1 MSSVNTVRMTSMHLA
16 SLRQYL
22 LEDSNVESAAFMTAG
37 YFRTRN
43 GIHLTLRDILIPGD
57 SDYNV
62 RTVHRLEMSPKYF
75 NRAIG
80 MADMEG
86 ITVIQAHTHPF
97 SRIPLDYSLSD
108 YYGESESSDTV
119 RKCLHGRPMGSLL
132 FGPDSMIGRVWTEG
146 GSVESIDQLRV
157 VDRRMIMRPLAQ
169 RPAGKISVDTAL
181 YDRQIRAFGT
191 AGQKVLSGIR
201 VGIAGA
207 GGTGSSVAEQLARA
221 GVKRFTLVDR
231 DEFSAS
237 NRTRMYGTDART
249 LARPKVDIVG
259 ENIKR
264 IAPDAAVDAVVMDI
278 VTQEALALLRE
289 CDVVFGC
296 TDRQAPRSVLN
307 ELAYQFFVPVIDVGV
322 GMDSKGGRMSGGTV
336 RASIVAPSLPCL
348 FCSGIISPDAILAE
362 SLDPGDR
369 RAREHEGYVAGLGA
383 GEAPSVVSLTTMA
396 ASYAAF
402 LMKDMLFGITNS
414 AQSLLLVDV
423 GTLKTALP
431 SSRARPGCVCA
442 VRAGRGGGMPLSAP
456 YAGDAP

>member
-1 MSSVNTVRMTSMHLA
+1 MNTLRITPKQLA
-16 SLRQYL
+16 SLRGYL
-22 LEDSNVESAAFMTAG
+22 LEDLSVESAAFITAG
-37 YFRTRN
+37 HFRTRH
-43 GIHLTLRDILIPGD
+43 GTHLTARKLLIPGD
-57 SDYNV
+57 RDYNV
-62 RTVHRLEMSPKYF
+62 RTLTRLEISAQYF

-80 MADMEG
+80 AADADG

-97 SRIPLDYSLSD
+97 GHAPLQYSPSD
-108 YYGESESSDTV
+108 DYGESVSADTV

-132 FGPDSMIGRVWTEG
+132 FGPNSITGRVWTEG
-146 GSVESIDQLRV
+146 GRVEPIDQLRV
-157 VDRRMIMRPLAQ
+157 VGRRMVMRPLAQ

-181 YDRQIRAFGT
+181 YDRQIRAFGI

-237 NRTRMYGTDART
+237 NRTRMYGTDAGT
-249 LARPKVDIVG
+249 TARPKVDIVG

-264 IAPDAAVDAVVMDI
+264 IAPDAAVDVANMDI
-278 VTQEALALLRE
+278 VSQEALALLRE

-322 GMDSKGGRMSGGTV
+322 GMDSKDGGISGGTV

-348 FCSGIISPDAILAE
+348 FCSGISAPTPYWPSRSI
-362 SLDPGDR
+362 PGT
-369 RAREHEGYVAGLGA
+369 G
-383 GEAPSVVSLTTMA
+383 
-396 ASYAAF
+396 
-402 LMKDMLFGITNS
+402 
-414 AQSLLLVDV
+414 
-423 GTLKTALP
+423 
-431 SSRARPGCVCA
+431 
-442 VRAGRGGGMPLSAP
+442 GRGSARGTSP
-456 YAGDAP
+456 A

>member
-1 MSSVNTVRMTSMHLA
+1 MNTLRITPKQLA
-16 SLRQYL
+16 SLRGYL
-22 LEDSNVESAAFMTAG
+22 LEDLSVESAAFITAG
-37 YFRTRN
+37 YFRTRH
-43 GIHLTLRDILIPGD
+43 GTHLTARKLLIPGD
-57 SDYNV
+57 RDYNV
-62 RTVHRLEMSPKYF
+62 RTLTRLEISAQYF

-80 MADMEG
+80 AADADSV
-86 ITVIQAHTHPF
+86 TVIQAHTHPF
-97 SRIPLDYSLSD
+97 GHAPLQYSPSD
-108 YYGESESSDTV
+108 DYGESVSADTV

-132 FGPDSMIGRVWTEG
+132 FGPNSMTGRLWTEG
-146 GSVESIDQLRV
+146 GRVEPIDQLRV
-157 VDRRMIMRPLAQ
+157 VGRRMVMRPLAQ

-191 AGQKVLSGIR
+191 AGQKVLSDIR

-231 DEFSAS
+231 DAFSAS
-237 NRTRMYGTDART
+237 NRTRMYGTDAGT
-249 LARPKVDIVG
+249 TARPKVDIVG

-264 IAPDAAVDAVVMDI
+264 IAPDAAVDAVAMDI
-278 VTQEALALLRE
+278 VSQEALALLRE

-322 GMDSKGGRMSGGTV
+322 GMDSKDGGISGGTV

-369 RAREHEGYVAGLGA
+369 RAREREGYVAGLGA

-396 ASYAAF
+396 ASYAVF

-414 AQSLLLVDV
+414 ARSLLLVDV

-431 SSRARPGCVCA
+431 SSRARLGCVCA